1 MSWDYKK
8 YFAKAQLTWLR
19 IRQME
24 HDNER
29 YLLEVSFFCEYMI
42 RGVLVRR
49 NPTLNAAPDEESL
62 MHAAGLASTKAPRS
76 IPMEMATSRVN
87 RLIPDITDLE
97 LKTITGLFVA
107 RNGELHGD
115 SDEICGLR
123 PEDVM
128 PKILSFMVRMAADAG
143 QNLADIMGTEDAA
156 HARDIAVAEQ
166 KGRQKRVK
174 ELIRIQKD
182 RFFGLDDTE
191 QKKRRE
197 EAKPKFV
204 HAVTASSRHLKA
216 QKCPAC
222 ANMAILG
229 GNPIGKS
236 SPFLRQGELLVEVRV
251 QPDHFECKCC
261 ELVIK
266 GLDELLAGDFPHEFV
281 TKDSV
286 DPIEHFS
293 IDPMDYVDRDQ
304 ILREYAED
312 HMEYND
318 E

>member
-286 DPIEHFS
+286 DPIEHLVLIRWTMS
-293 IDPMDYVDRDQ
+293 IVIKFCESTQ
-304 ILREYAED
+304 KITI
-312 HMEYND
+312 
-318 E
+318 

>member
-1 MSWDYKK
+1 
-8 YFAKAQLTWLR
+8 
-19 IRQME
+19 
-24 HDNER
+24 
-29 YLLEVSFFCEYMI
+29 
-42 RGVLVRR
+42 
-49 NPTLNAAPDEESL
+49 
-62 MHAAGLASTKAPRS
+62 
-76 IPMEMATSRVN
+76 PMEMATSRVN

-312 HMEYND
+312 HNIMMNRNR
-318 E
+318 